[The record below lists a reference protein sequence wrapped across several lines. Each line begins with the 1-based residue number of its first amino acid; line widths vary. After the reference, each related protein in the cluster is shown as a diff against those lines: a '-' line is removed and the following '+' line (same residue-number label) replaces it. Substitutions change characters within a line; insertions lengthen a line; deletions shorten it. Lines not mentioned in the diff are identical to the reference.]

1 MPIQAPDGNP
11 DNATR
16 ICEAARLNVSVLPV
30 ARSPRNSAPAL
41 VKSLGALVHVF
52 VVAML
57 TLSWLNSAAAQ
68 SLEIIEL
75 RSRPA
80 EQILPLLQP
89 LLTNGGSISGSG
101 FQLFVRTGAANLA
114 QIRQVV
120 ASLDRAAR
128 QVMISVRQEFGAA
141 TSVGGVGGQIVLH
154 PGTSSGRGSLYDRTS
169 TARDDVAQQ
178 VRTHEG
184 IQAWIQTG
192 SSMVTTQRSVT
203 RTVNGVIVRETP
215 VQRDFNT
222 GFYVT
227 PRMTG
232 DTVYLDIA
240 TQRDTPDATGVRSGT
255 RIDAVS
261 TSRVSS
267 TVSGKLGA
275 WIDLGGSSHAQAS
288 EERGILSRSSDAG
301 SQERAL
307 KSAGAARLDGA
318 QELYLFGWSAK
329 HGEMVA
335 VSFTKAANR
344 TEFAIDDEVADLAID
359 GAVTGKHHCSMP
371 PAQPKVKLC

>member
-1 MPIQAPDGNP
+1 MPIQAPNRNP

-16 ICEAARLNVSVLPV
+16 IREATRLNVSVLPV

-89 LLTNGGSISGSG
+89 LLTSGGSVSGSG

-192 SSMVTTQRSVT
+192 TSMVMTQRSVT

-215 VQRDFNT
+215 VQREFNT

-227 PRMTG
+227 PRMSG

-275 WIDLGGSSHAQAS
+275 WIELGGSNQAQAS

-301 SQERAL
+301 LQEQRVYV
-307 KSAGAARLDGA
+307 K
-318 QELYLFGWSAK
+318 
-329 HGEMVA
+329 V
-335 VSFTKAANR
+335 
-344 TEFAIDDEVADLAID
+344 DEIR
-359 GAVTGKHHCSMP
+359 
-371 PAQPKVKLC
+371 